1 MNNGNNG
8 NHGAGNNGDNGNHGN
23 GNNGN
28 NGNHGDGNNGHG
40 GGRPV
45 PPHTS
50 GASSFGRIM
59 KLK

>member
-1 MNNGNNG
+1 MNSMNNGSHGQGDNG
-8 NHGAGNNGDNGNHGN
+8 NHGQGNNGDNGNHGQ

-28 NGNHGDGNNGHG
+28 GH
-40 GGRPV
+40 GRPV

-50 GASSFGRIM
+50 GASSFGRIT